1 MSDIADVALAA
12 QSPVQFKTT
21 CAAFIN
27 SDIRMAQQQDQGR
40 DNILAG
46 LVYAIA
52 ENYLTKVKG
61 QRPVGNKI
69 LLQGGVALNRAVGY
83 AFAHSVGRPVVIP
96 PTPSCWG
103 PLG

>member
-27 SDIRMAQQQDQGR
+27 SDIRMAQQQGQGR

-61 QRPVGNKI
+61 QR
-69 LLQGGVALNRAVGY
+69 
-83 AFAHSVGRPVVIP
+83 SVGKRFWSTPPAIVTHP
-96 PTPSCWG
+96 PT
-103 PLG
+103 